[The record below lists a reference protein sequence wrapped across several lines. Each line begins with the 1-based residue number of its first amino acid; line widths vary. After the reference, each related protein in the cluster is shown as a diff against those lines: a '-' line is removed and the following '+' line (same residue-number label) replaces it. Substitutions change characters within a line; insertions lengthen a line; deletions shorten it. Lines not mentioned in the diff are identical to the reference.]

1 MTNDRQFAELVSIAC
16 HDIKTPL
23 ATVYGFARTLEKLP
37 LEDPAPRYLEMVVAA
52 SAQIDDLVDQLRL
65 VARIES
71 GKYGPVLAERDSL
84 ELAREAAERLEQ
96 GRVSVSGSGV
106 PVSIDPEPTIR
117 ALSQLA
123 RAVARFGGHESV
135 DLEVRGPELVLSPLS
150 RTAEPVVLGE
160 EARARELAAP
170 AAALL
175 IRALG
180 GELVAENEQL
190 LIRLPAA

>member
-1 MTNDRQFAELVSIAC
+1 MTNDRQFAELVSVAC
-16 HDIKTPL
+16 HDILTPL
-23 ATVYGFARTLEKLP
+23 ATVYGFARTLEQLP
-37 LEDPAPRYLEMVVAA
+37 LEPPAPRYLEMIGAA
-52 SAQIDDLVDQLRL
+52 SAQIDELVDQLRL

-71 GKYGPVLAERDSL
+71 GKYAPTLVERDSL
-84 ELAREAAERLEQ
+84 ELAREAAARLEE
-96 GRVSVSGSGV
+96 GRVNVTGKGG
-106 PVSIDPEPTIR
+106 PVRVDPEPAAR
-117 ALSQLA
+117 ALAQLA
-123 RAVARFGGHESV
+123 RAAARFGGHESV
-135 DLEVRGPELVLSPLS
+135 SLDVDGRELVLSPLS

-160 EARARELAAP
+160 EARELAAP